1 MKKTKFNAYTLSL
14 MGVMIAIIYVVTMFR
29 FPLLGSKVHFA
40 NSMCLLSGLLFG
52 PQLGALAAG
61 LGSAI
66 YDLFNGYTFIDALIT
81 FVCKGAMAYVCALI
95 AQGGKQ
101 QGVQFVRVCVASVVG
116 ALTYVALYMLKT
128 FIFQAFVYAFPMDAV
143 WATMLS
149 KFIPSIINAGFAMVV
164 TPVLLRAIYPMLK
177 AAGLLDKMKA

>member
-1 MKKTKFNAYTLSL
+1 MKKTRFNAYTLSF

-52 PQLGALAAG
+52 PQFGALAAG

-66 YDLFNGYTFIDALIT
+66 YDVFNGYTFIDALIT
-81 FVCKGAMAYVCALI
+81 FACKGAMAYVCAVI
-95 AQGGKQ
+95 ARRNES
-101 QGVQFVRVCVASVVG
+101 FVRVCVACVVG

-128 FIFQAFVYAFPMDAV
+128 FIFQAFVYAFPMDTV

-164 TPVLLRAIYPMLK
+164 TPVLMRAIFPMLK
-177 AAGLLDKMKA
+177 ATGMLEKMKA